1 MHTWYLSQTPQT
13 CLCKKKLPGVNF
25 YRFNAKNWR
34 FFYRFNAKKLAFFGV
49 NFILQKIWLCKKDDK
64 YKVWSQIW
72 DQSRT
77 PVHFPAM
84 CTSQCTNLLLS
95 FYAEPPLRKG
105 SGGRPFLCV
114 STVYLLNVPSFS
126 WTALQNC
133 CMNYYNS
140 ALISLYVSG
149 KTFLTYLSM
158 KMLLNSDLITSRWH
172 QIVAVWAEL
181 NTTIHEIYILH
192 VEKLSGFAKTFQ
204 SALLTRWRGFSDSGQ
219 LLPDWLDIGYSGD
232 F

>member
-1 MHTWYLSQTPQT
+1 MRKLCACKILSIKVVQICSKLQTPNYLQII
-13 CLCKKKLPGVNF
+13 LC
-25 YRFNAKNWR
+25 
-34 FFYRFNAKKLAFFGV
+34 
-49 NFILQKIWLCKKDDK
+49 
-64 YKVWSQIW
+64 WSQIW

-105 SGGRPFLCV
+105 SVGRPFLCV

-204 SALLTRWRGFSDSGQ
+204 SALLTRWRGFSDSELECCVNLKQ
-219 LLPDWLDIGYSGD
+219 WAA
-232 F
+232 

>member
-1 MHTWYLSQTPQT
+1 MLQTPNS
-13 CLCKKKLPGVNF
+13 KLFADNPMLISNLRSKQDPCSLSC
-25 YRFNAKNWR
+25 Y
-34 FFYRFNAKKLAFFGV
+34 
-49 NFILQKIWLCKKDDK
+49 
-64 YKVWSQIW
+64 
-72 DQSRT
+72 
-77 PVHFPAM
+77 HAM
-84 CTSQCTNLLLS
+84 RTSQCTNLLLS

-181 NTTIHEIYILH
+181 NMTIHEIYILH

-204 SALLTRWRGFSDSGQ
+204 SALLTRWRGFSDSGLYDLKWTIEKQ
-219 LLPDWLDIGYSGD
+219 QIQAPSI
-232 F
+232 